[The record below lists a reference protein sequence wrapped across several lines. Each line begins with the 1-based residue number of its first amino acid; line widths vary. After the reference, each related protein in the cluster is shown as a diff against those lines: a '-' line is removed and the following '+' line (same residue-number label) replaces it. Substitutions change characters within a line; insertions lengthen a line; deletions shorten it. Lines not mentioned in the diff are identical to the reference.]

1 MFFDFQSKAK
11 TLAFHAVPFSKVCEI
26 TYTQS
31 KVVSFRDSFSDTSLV
46 SVELQWWDASCIIL
60 PYKPPLSGDKAND
73 MKAMNA
79 QVYA

>member
-46 SVELQWWDASCIIL
+46 SVELQ
-60 PYKPPLSGDKAND
+60 
-73 MKAMNA
+73 
-79 QVYA
+79 